1 MSELENE
8 TIHLT
13 ITDDIIVP
21 EPTESPETVEMSVI
35 EETAK
40 QQGWSPDKG
49 DLNALEFLGKGREFR
64 DNLYNEVKGLR
75 TENQKVYGLI
85 ADNITQQNK
94 TTYDNDIDAWEA
106 KIDAATEDGNVDEA
120 RQLRR
125 NPPATPAPQEVV
137 VDPKMTFIEDWTKD
151 NTWFETDPELRKVA
165 LGFYQAEKI
174 DNNNVDDPTAI
185 LPKVRAQMEKLFEAK
200 INPKAAE
207 NTNKDRESGS
217 EKGGKS
223 KRSKGGG
230 LTRGDLTEE
239 EGRHIDQLVAS
250 GLDEKKLMK
259 SIEENRR

>member
-1 MSELENE
+1 MN
-8 TIHLT
+8 IHLT
-13 ITDDIIVP
+13 TADELP
-21 EPTESPETVEMSVI
+21 EPKAPPETVDMSVI

-49 DLNALEFLGKGREFR
+49 ELGALEFLGKGRDFR
-64 DNLYNEVKGLR
+64 DNLYNEVKELR
-75 TENQKVYGLI
+75 AENKLAYDQM
-85 ADNITQQNK
+85 ADRNFKQDK
-94 TTYDNDIDAWEA
+94 ATYDNDIDAWEA
-106 KIDAATEDGNVDEA
+106 KIDAATEEGNVDAA

-125 NPPATPAPQEVV
+125 NPPASPAAPQVV

-151 NTWFETDPELRKVA
+151 NTWFETDPDLRKVA

-207 NTNKDRESGS
+207 NANKTRESGS
-217 EKGGKS
+217 EKGGKQ

-239 EGRHIDQLVAS
+239 EGRHIDQLVKS